1 VAHDSAEK
9 LPQVQFPASCGDG
22 AQTQCNRAVTLLHS
36 FWYAE
41 AAQGLTVVTETDPTC
56 AMGDSG
62 VAMSLW
68 YPLWQPPNDARLK
81 KGRSAV
87 EQAVAVGAAPTES
100 GTTLPPSK
108 YSARMRQV

>member
-1 VAHDSAEK
+1 MAHDSGEK

-22 AQTQCNRAVTLLHS
+22 AQTQFNRAVTLPRS

-41 AAQGLTVVTETDPTC
+41 ATQGLTVVTETDTTC

-68 YPLWQPPNDARLK
+68 YSLWQPPEDAMLK
-81 KGRSAV
+81 KGSSAV
-87 EQAVAVGAAPTES
+87 E
-100 GTTLPPSK
+100 
-108 YSARMRQV
+108 